1 MLQDKSIAKEAGL
14 KKMGWM
20 GSKSYIDT
28 KLKVSLCVRVYGV
41 GVGVCGK
48 L

>member
-28 KLKVSLCVRVYGV
+28 KLKVRARVRVYGV
-41 GVGVCGK
+41 CVCVCGK